1 MSRNPRGGLMQLQ
14 RETMKTVKL
23 MIYRPWGTNG
33 GYCVDLHY
41 RGKLLTGFMSTDLAE
56 ARANA
61 LIYAKNR
68 GFTHTNEN
76 LYPLLGD

>member
-1 MSRNPRGGLMQLQ
+1 
-14 RETMKTVKL
+14 MKTVKL

-33 GYCVDLHY
+33 GYVVDLFY
-41 RGKLLTGFMSTDLAE
+41 RGRLLNGFMSTDLAE

-76 LYPLLGD
+76 LHPLLGD